1 MAALRA
7 SVEAARTRGSRV
19 ASDAADGGGAEGGL
33 DALSKEELYER
44 AKAADIPGRSDMS
57 KKELIEALKAA

>member
-7 SVEAARTRGSRV
+7 SVEAARKRGSRV
-19 ASDAADGGGAEGGL
+19 VADADDGGGADGGL

-57 KKELIEALKAA
+57 KQELIKALRAA